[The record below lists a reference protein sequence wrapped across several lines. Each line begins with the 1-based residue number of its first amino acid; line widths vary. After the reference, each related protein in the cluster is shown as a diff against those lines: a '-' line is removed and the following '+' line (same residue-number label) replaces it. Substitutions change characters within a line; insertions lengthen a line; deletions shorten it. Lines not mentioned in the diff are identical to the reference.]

1 MFQMSEKDSLLI
13 HKIEITNC
21 GAFRGTHELEFSI
34 DKEKNITVVMAESGR
49 GKSTIFGLIYWC
61 LYGEFFKPKE
71 KITLTDEGLVHKPLL
86 TELEVG
92 KKVTASVILTINDR
106 NGEKYALTRSVTA
119 TKLREE
125 NKKKFDQ
132 LNNSRIN
139 HGIQIETDCKLRMED
154 EAEGGLY
161 TERDQGIINNELGQ
175 YLPKNLS
182 DFVLFDGEKLVKFQ
196 TPENAKE
203 IITDGIEKI
212 SGLPV
217 VESLIRSAE
226 HTKSEIKKITAKK
239 AGGAEGDGL
248 ARALD
253 TAEEDIKNAERKQ
266 GENEKALSANKILYD
281 EIQEEMRKTKAGKN
295 IGDRIKDV
303 EDSLSTLKKEEKKHN
318 QEVKDFL
325 FKKIPELLIRE
336 TLLKSQKDFA
346 RLEELQEIPPSITS
360 EGIDKLRNALT
371 CVCGRGFEKDD
382 EVWKELGRVK
392 ETIIDSDTVA
402 SISQGRGL
410 ISQIVDQSNPEKIEE
425 QYDSLNKKS
434 TALSRQ
440 IKLTRASR
448 EGLFEE
454 RRNLPQDGEQS
465 YDELDKQGI
474 KLWKEGSEIQVEI
487 KDAKRELEEAQE
499 RWEITDKKLKELL
512 SHGEKHQDDL
522 YKIKILE
529 AIVKFAKER
538 KKQIID
544 ILRDRTEESTNEYFM
559 KSAPQKEEFDKVE
572 ITSKYDILALDDE
585 GDSKELSMGQSH
597 VLGLSYVMGCRK
609 VTEKNSFLFIDSPL
623 HNISGTFRNEVADVL
638 SKHLPNVQ
646 IVLFVTESEY
656 IQAPKKEKG
665 ELPVRDILKP
675 SNKVWMEY
683 EIAIGET
690 EDGARTRCF
699 EEMKE
704 NA

>member
-1 MFQMSEKDSLLI
+1 MSEKDRLLI

-21 GAFRGTHELEFSI
+21 GAFRETHELEFSI

-61 LYGEFFKPKE
+61 LYGKFLKPKE
-71 KITLTDEGLVHKPLL
+71 KTTFTDEGLVHKPLL

-92 KKVTASVILTINDR
+92 KKVTASVTLTINDR
-106 NGEKYALTRSVTA
+106 NEEKYTLTRSVTA

-125 NKKKFDQ
+125 SKKKFDQ

-154 EAEGGLY
+154 EEEGDWY

-196 TPENAKE
+196 TQENAKE

-248 ARALD
+248 AGALD
-253 TAEEDIKNAERKQ
+253 TAEEDIKNAEIKQ
-266 GENEKALSANKILYD
+266 EENEKALSANKILYD

-295 IGDRIKDV
+295 IGDRI
-303 EDSLSTLKKEEKKHN
+303 EDIEGILSNLRKEEKKHN

-325 FKKIPELLIRE
+325 FKKIPELLIHE

-371 CVCGRGFEKDD
+371 CVCGREFKKDD
-382 EVWKELGRVK
+382 EVWEELGRVK

-425 QYDSLNKKS
+425 KYDSLDEKS

-440 IKLTRASR
+440 IKLTRVSR

-474 KLWKEGSEIQVEI
+474 KLWKEASKTQVEI
-487 KDAKRELEEAQE
+487 NDAKEELEEALE
-499 RWEITDKKLKELL
+499 RKDVINKKINDLV

-529 AIVKFAKER
+529 AIVKFTKER

-544 ILRDRTEESTNEYFM
+544 ILRDKTEESTNEYFM

-572 ITSKYDILALDDE
+572 ITSNYDILALDDE

-623 HNISGTFRNEVADVL
+623 HNISGKFRNEVADVL

-656 IQAPKKEKG
+656 LQAPKREKG

-675 SNKVWMEY
+675 SNKVWREY
-683 EIAIGET
+683 EIAICKT

-704 NA
+704 NV